1 MRFMKPGPPK
11 RCLVVFVHPVR
22 VSFVGAMLDHC
33 VEALMQRGD
42 EVRLVDLYDDDFQP
56 VLPLTAWHDYREG
69 SITPEIQRYVD
80 ALRWAN
86 TLVFIYPTWF
96 GAQPAM
102 LKGWLDRVFVP
113 GVAFSFPTGRGNLR
127 PGLRHIQSVTVLTS
141 HGSGKLMNSIQGE
154 PGKRVAL
161 RGIRSLCS
169 RRCRTSWIAF
179 YGNDQATD
187 ADRKVFLQR
196 VDAHFRPRSGRGRAV
211 TGSDE
216 R

>member
-1 MRFMKPGPPK
+1 
-11 RCLVVFVHPVR
+11 
-22 VSFVGAMLDHC
+22 MLDH
-33 VEALMQRGD
+33 VVDALRRRGD
-42 EVRLVDLYDDDFQP
+42 EVRVIDLYDDDFQP
-56 VLPLTAWHDYREG
+56 VLPVAAWREYRQG
-69 SITPEIQRYVD
+69 GVAPEHKHYVD

-86 TLVFIYPTWF
+86 ALVMVYPTWF

-102 LKGWLDRVFVP
+102 LKGWFDRVFVP
-113 GVAFSFPTGRGNLR
+113 GVAFSFPTGTGNLR
-127 PGLRHIQSVTVLTS
+127 PGLRNIKSVSVVTS

-169 RRCRTSWIAF
+169 RSCRVSWVAF

-187 ADRKVFLQR
+187 ADRTSFLRR
-196 VDAHFRPRSGRGRAV
+196 VDVHFGARRNLTRSA
-211 TGSDE
+211 E